1 MNSPK
6 GRILCTDD
14 HADTRQ
20 LIIAILMAEGFDVL
34 CTDNAQET
42 LKLAKSNKF
51 DLYLLDNWLPDI
63 PGPKL
68 TAEIRQFDQKT
79 PILFYSGAGYE
90 TDKESAR
97 SAGAQ
102 GYLVKPVDN
111 EMLIA
116 EVTRLISDSKTTCA
130 A

>member
-20 LIIAILMAEGFDVL
+20 LIIAVLKAEGFEVH
-34 CTDNAQET
+34 CTDSAQET
-42 LKLAKSNKF
+42 LKLAKSDKF

-63 PGPKL
+63 QGPKL
-68 TAEIRQFDQKT
+68 TAAIREFDKRT

-90 TDKESAR
+90 ADKESAR

-116 EVTRLISDSKTTCA
+116 EVTRLIGDSKTTRA